1 MNRFW
6 DFLEGV
12 TSGFVSPASEKT
24 PVNPAGEL
32 VETCCHELGWVINE
46 RPNAHAMCLH
56 FNDALVGIRKVLLG
70 FGDRGFHVNFTV
82 FSAVCVPPLQV
93 PLNALGYLLKRNGQ
107 SFVAWEMCVGDTGD
121 VGFALNYFALASGL
135 RPEAFK
141 QICETMLKEV
151 HEFDAKMDKAGLLR

>member
-12 TSGFVSPASEKT
+12 ASGFVSAVSEKT
-24 PVNPAGEL
+24 PANPAGEV

-56 FNDALVGIRKVLLG
+56 FNDPLVRVRYVLVDLG
-70 FGDRGFHVNFTV
+70 DHRTYVAFKV
-82 FSAVCVPPLQV
+82 FSAVCVPPQQV

-107 SFVAWEMCVGDTGD
+107 PFIGWEMCVGDTGD
-121 VGFALNYFALASGL
+121 VGFALNYFALADGL
-135 RPEAFK
+135 RPAVFK
-141 QICETMLKEV
+141 LICETMLKEV
-151 HEFDAKMDKAGLLR
+151 HEFDAKMDKAGLFR

>member
-6 DFLEGV
+6 DFLGGV
-12 TSGFVSPASEKT
+12 ASGIVSPASEKT
-24 PVNPAGEL
+24 PVNPAGEV

-46 RPNAHAMCLH
+46 RPNANAMCLH
-56 FNDALVGIRKVLLG
+56 FKDPLVRVRYVLVD
-70 FGDRGFHVNFTV
+70 FGDPGIYVAFKV
-82 FSAVCVPPLQV
+82 FSAACVPQQQV

-107 SFVAWEMCVGDTGD
+107 PFVGWEMCVGDTGS

-141 QICETMLKEV
+141 LICETILKEV